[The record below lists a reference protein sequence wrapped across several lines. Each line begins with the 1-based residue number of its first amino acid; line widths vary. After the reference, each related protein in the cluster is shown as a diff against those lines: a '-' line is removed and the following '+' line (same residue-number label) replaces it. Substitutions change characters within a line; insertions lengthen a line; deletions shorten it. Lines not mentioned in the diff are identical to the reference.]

1 MENLGIEFS
10 FIDKNT
16 GEKHIE
22 VIYDFS
28 VNIFSQ
34 DKFNYL
40 IDEISW
46 KYLGKKIKI
55 KKYDELYEIK
65 YVCPVHQHI
74 LIIFKF
80 EEITKFV
87 VVNYLGELIKE
98 VSPPK
103 LISKTAQLFEL
114 KHNITFNSAY
124 WNNVEEKLP
133 LIDLGFNNDYYEVR
147 LFEINNFEFKESVQ
161 SGRM

>member
-55 KKYDELYEIK
+55 KKYDEY
-65 YVCPVHQHI
+65 
-74 LIIFKF
+74 
-80 EEITKFV
+80 
-87 VVNYLGELIKE
+87 
-98 VSPPK
+98 
-103 LISKTAQLFEL
+103 
-114 KHNITFNSAY
+114 
-124 WNNVEEKLP
+124 
-133 LIDLGFNNDYYEVR
+133 
-147 LFEINNFEFKESVQ
+147 SVI
-161 SGRM
+161 